1 MKSLIPKKL
10 LDLYHL
16 WFAVLGAAWYG
27 NPSRQLFVVGVT
39 GTKGK
44 SSTAEMIRTM
54 LEGAGYTV
62 GLASTI
68 HFRIRDQ
75 IEPNLFKM
83 TMPGRAFLQKFMRAA
98 ADAGC
103 THVVL
108 EMTSEGTKQ
117 FRHKGIA
124 LDALIFTNLQPEH
137 LESHGSMEAYAQA
150 KLELARELERSP
162 KRPRYVVAN
171 ADDAYGARFLDTAVE
186 ARVPF
191 SLSDAEPYS
200 VDDTS
205 VRFVYKNGELF
216 HIPLPGLFNL
226 RNALAAITLGTAMG
240 IDSKTIKKSLEYLAP
255 ILGRAERV
263 DAGQD
268 FAVIVDYAHTPDSF
282 KALFETYAGKRII
295 ALMGSTGGGRD
306 QWKRPEMGKI
316 ADRYCDTIILA
327 NEDPYDEDPHKI
339 LNDIAKGI
347 TEHTPHVIFD
357 RREAIATALRTA
369 TAGDVVLLTG
379 KGTDPYIMG
388 PNGSKEPWS
397 DKRVAQEELQKLR
410 SGTSQAAP
418 GTVV

>member
-1 MKSLIPKKL
+1 
-10 LDLYHL
+10 
-16 WFAVLGAAWYG
+16 
-27 NPSRQLFVVGVT
+27 
-39 GTKGK
+39 
-44 SSTAEMIRTM
+44 
-54 LEGAGYTV
+54 
-62 GLASTI
+62 
-68 HFRIRDQ
+68 
-75 IEPNLFKM
+75 
-83 TMPGRAFLQKFMRAA
+83 
-98 ADAGC
+98 
-103 THVVL
+103 
-108 EMTSEGTKQ
+108 
-117 FRHKGIA
+117 
-124 LDALIFTNLQPEH
+124 
-137 LESHGSMEAYAQA
+137 
-150 KLELARELERSP
+150 
-162 KRPRYVVAN
+162 
-171 ADDAYGARFLDTAVE
+171 
-186 ARVPF
+186 
-191 SLSDAEPYS
+191 
-200 VDDTS
+200 
-205 VRFVYKNGELF
+205 
-216 HIPLPGLFNL
+216 
-226 RNALAAITLGTAMG
+226 MG